1 MDSPAVPASAVDRR
15 NTGNGTKDTK
25 RRLYPGRAGRC
36 GSQPGG
42 RRTVGACAVSL
53 DGPQRRASASAAAGK
68 PAVSAG
74 REPAAQRLSAARQYV
89 AEALAEEAVTVTDIA
104 LAPAEQDRTRL
115 TVQLEYQGT
124 DLSVSLVI

>member
-1 MDSPAVPASAVDRR
+1 MEPRIQNGDYIPDGLGGVVRSQGADALLERVLFRLTARR
-15 NTGNGTKDTK
+15 GGLPPLPQLGS
-25 RRLYPGRAGRC
+25 RLY
-36 GSQPGG
+36 
-42 RRTVGACAVSL
+42 L
-53 DGPQRRASASAAAGK
+53 L
-68 PAVSAG
+68 G

-124 DLSVSLVI
+124 VLSVSLVI

>member
-1 MDSPAVPASAVDRR
+1 MEPRIQNGDYIPDGLGGVVRSQGADALLERVLFRLTARRGGLSPLPQLGS
-15 NTGNGTKDTK
+15 
-25 RRLYPGRAGRC
+25 RLY
-36 GSQPGG
+36 
-42 RRTVGACAVSL
+42 L
-53 DGPQRRASASAAAGK
+53 L
-68 PAVSAG
+68 G

>member
-1 MDSPAVPASAVDRR
+1 MEPRIQNGDYIPDGLGGVVRSQGADALLERVLFRLPARR
-15 NTGNGTKDTK
+15 GGLPPLPQLGS
-25 RRLYPGRAGRC
+25 RLY
-36 GSQPGG
+36 
-42 RRTVGACAVSL
+42 L
-53 DGPQRRASASAAAGK
+53 L
-68 PAVSAG
+68 G
-74 REPAAQRLSAARQYV
+74 REPATQRLSAARQYV